1 MSVFEGKQ
9 KMGLIPF
16 ELKNIRNVKT
26 NCVPFSDVISG
37 LKQEERYAVYEDN
50 YYRLQEHKSLE
61 KELGMPL
68 ERLIPFLKELGIDA
82 ATLLKYLTAET
93 CFVVCGNEL
102 VEYAIW
108 GVGKKGVLAVPKSC
122 PYGDCLTT
130 FEYEQCGKTW
140 ALTKE
145 ELS

>member
-1 MSVFEGKQ
+1 MSVLEEKQ

-16 ELKNIRNVKT
+16 ELKSIRNVKAK
-26 NCVPFSDVISG
+26 CVPFSDVISG

-68 ERLIPFLKELGIDA
+68 EYLIAFLKKLGINA
-82 ATLLKYLTAET
+82 ATLFKYLTAER

-102 VEYAIW
+102 VEYEIW
-108 GVGKKGVLAVPKSC
+108 GVSKEGVLAVPAIC
-122 PYGDCLTT
+122 PYGDCLETL
-130 FEYEQCGKTW
+130 EYKDYGKIW

-145 ELS
+145 ELL